1 MAKKLFEG
9 MSFDALC
16 KKYLKEGADIA
27 ALSEESAAPVGGGV
41 DEFDA
46 EMDAPADDFGG
57 EEGLEG
63 EGDVTITLS
72 ADLVSALRSIL
83 ALVDGGSEG
92 EVDELGAEDGLEG
105 EGDLDASADVAPA
118 DDMGMEEDF
127 EDYSEV
133 LDDDEGW
140 VDEEDEEGIFEE
152 DEETLLGN
160 GQGAQHASVSS
171 PSSAPN
177 RKKGT
182 PAVNRKGT
190 GEGDFS
196 KVTSRMGEPATV
208 SSATSAPDRKKGTPA
223 VDRKPTNTAH
233 KAKPGKKVLD
243 INR

>member
-9 MSFDALC
+9 ISFDDLC
-16 KKYLKEGADIA
+16 KEYLNEGAEISNLATD
-27 ALSEESAAPVGGGV
+27 APVEGGV

-46 EMDAPADDFGG
+46 EMEAPADDFAA
-57 EEGLEG
+57 EEGIEG

-72 ADLVSALRSIL
+72 ADLVSALRSIM
-83 ALVDGGSEG
+83 ALIDGEG
-92 EVDELGAEDGLEG
+92 VEDAPVDELGAEDGLGAE
-105 EGDLDASADVAPA
+105 DDIAPA
-118 DDMGMEEDF
+118 DDAGLEVEPEGDVGEFEEEDC
-127 EDYSEV
+127 
-133 LDDDEGW
+133 
-140 VDEEDEEGIFEE
+140 DEEEGVYEE

-160 GQGAQHASVSS
+160 GQGAAHAPVSS

-177 RKKGT
+177 RKKET

-208 SSATSAPDRKKGTPA
+208 SSATSAPDRKKSTPA

>member
-27 ALSEESAAPVGGGV
+27 ALSEEGAAPVEGGV

-46 EMDAPADDFGG
+46 EMDAPVDEFGT
-57 EEGLEG
+57 EEAVEG

-72 ADLVSALRSIL
+72 ADLVAALRSIL
-83 ALVDGGSEG
+83 ALVDGEG
-92 EVDELGAEDGLEG
+92 EMGAEDELGAEDDVIAADDEMGLEDEG
-105 EGDLDASADVAPA
+105 IEPEFEGDV
-118 DDMGMEEDF
+118 EEF
-127 EDYSEV
+127 EE
-133 LDDDEGW
+133 EC
-140 VDEEDEEGIFEE
+140 DEEDGVTVEEQ
-152 DEETLLGN
+152 EETLLGN
-160 GQGAQHASVSS
+160 GQGAAHAPVSS

-177 RKKGT
+177 RKKET

>member
-1 MAKKLFEG
+1 MAKKVYEG
-9 MSFDALC
+9 LSFDDLC
-16 KKYLKEGADIA
+16 KKYLTEGAEISDLA
-27 ALSEESAAPVGGGV
+27 TDAPVEGGV

-46 EMDAPADDFGG
+46 EMDAPADDFAG
-57 EEGLEG
+57 EEGIEG

-72 ADLVSALRSIL
+72 ADLVSALRSII
-83 ALVDGGSEG
+83 ALIDGEG
-92 EVDELGAEDGLEG
+92 VEDAPVDEFGAED
-105 EGDLDASADVAPA
+105 DIAPA
-118 DDMGMEEDF
+118 DDAGLEMEPEGDVGEFEED
-127 EDYSEV
+127 ECE
-133 LDDDEGW
+133 E
-140 VDEEDEEGIFEE
+140 EEDEEGVYEE

-160 GQGAQHASVSS
+160 GQGAQAAPVSS

-177 RKKGT
+177 RKKET

-223 VDRKPTNTAH
+223 VDRKPTNTVH

>member
-27 ALSEESAAPVGGGV
+27 ALSEEGAAPEMEGGV

-46 EMDAPADDFGG
+46 EMDAPADDFGA

-72 ADLVSALRSIL
+72 ADLVAALRSIL
-83 ALVDGGSEG
+83 ALVDGEG
-92 EVDELGAEDGLEG
+92 DMDEMGAEDELGAEDDVMPEDEGLETEPVGDVG
-105 EGDLDASADVAPA
+105 E
-118 DDMGMEEDF
+118 F
-127 EDYSEV
+127 
-133 LDDDEGW
+133 
-140 VDEEDEEGIFEE
+140 EEDEEGIFEE
-152 DEETLLGN
+152 DEESLLGN
-160 GQGAQHASVSS
+160 GQGAQAATVSS
-171 PSSAPN
+171 PSSAPE

-223 VDRKPTNTAH
+223 VDRKPTNTVH

>member
-27 ALSEESAAPVGGGV
+27 ALSEEGAAPVEGGV

-46 EMDAPADDFGG
+46 EMDAPADEFGA

-83 ALVDGGSEG
+83 ALVDGEG
-92 EVDELGAEDGLEG
+92 EIGAED
-105 EGDLDASADVAPA
+105 DVLPA
-118 DDMGMEEDF
+118 DDEMGLEDEGLEPEFEGDVEEFEEEEQKECDEEED
-127 EDYSEV
+127 V
-133 LDDDEGW
+133 T
-140 VDEEDEEGIFEE
+140 VEEQ
-152 DEETLLGN
+152 EETLLGN
-160 GQGAQHASVSS
+160 GQGAAHAPVSS

-177 RKKGT
+177 RKKET

>member
-1 MAKKLFEG
+1 MAKKLYEG

-27 ALSEESAAPVGGGV
+27 ALSEEGAAPVEGGV

-46 EMDAPADDFGG
+46 EMDAPADEFGA

-72 ADLVSALRSIL
+72 ADLVAALRSIL
-83 ALVDGGSEG
+83 ALVDGEG
-92 EVDELGAEDGLEG
+92 EVDELGADDDVMPEEEGLE
-105 EGDLDASADVAPA
+105 
-118 DDMGMEEDF
+118 
-127 EDYSEV
+127 
-133 LDDDEGW
+133 DEGLEPEMEGE
-140 VDEEDEEGIFEE
+140 VGEFEEDEEGIYEE

-160 GQGAQHASVSS
+160 GQGAQHAPVSS

-177 RKKGT
+177 RKKET

-223 VDRKPTNTAH
+223 VDRKPTKTAH

>member
-27 ALSEESAAPVGGGV
+27 ALSEEGAAPVEGGM

-46 EMDAPADDFGG
+46 EMDAPADEFGA

-72 ADLVSALRSIL
+72 ADLVAALRSIL
-83 ALVDGGSEG
+83 ALVDGEG
-92 EVDELGAEDGLEG
+92 AADEFGAEDELGAED
-105 EGDLDASADVAPA
+105 DVLAA
-118 DDMGMEEDF
+118 
-127 EDYSEV
+127 
-133 LDDDEGW
+133 DDEGLEPE
-140 VDEEDEEGIFEE
+140 VDGEVGEFEEVIVEE

-160 GQGAQHASVSS
+160 GQGAQHAPVSS

-177 RKKGT
+177 RKKET

-196 KVTSRMGEPATV
+196 KVTTRMGEPATV

>member
-27 ALSEESAAPVGGGV
+27 ALSEEGAAPVEGGV

-46 EMDAPADDFGG
+46 EMDAPADEFGA

-72 ADLVSALRSIL
+72 ADLVAALRSIL
-83 ALVDGGSEG
+83 ALVDGEEG
-92 EVDELGAEDGLEG
+92 MGAEDELGAEDDVMPEDGGLE
-105 EGDLDASADVAPA
+105 
-118 DDMGMEEDF
+118 
-127 EDYSEV
+127 
-133 LDDDEGW
+133 DEGL
-140 VDEEDEEGIFEE
+140 EPEMEGEVGEFEE
-152 DEETLLGN
+152 DDVMVEEQEETLLGN
-160 GQGAQHASVSS
+160 GQGAQHAPVSS

-177 RKKGT
+177 RKKET

-223 VDRKPTNTAH
+223 VDRKPTNTVH

>member
-16 KKYLKEGADIA
+16 KRYLNEGADIA
-27 ALSEESAAPVGGGV
+27 ALAEEGAAPVEGGV

-46 EMDAPADDFGG
+46 EMDAPADEFGA
-57 EEGLEG
+57 EEAVEG

-72 ADLVSALRSIL
+72 ADLVAALRSIL
-83 ALVDGGSEG
+83 ALVDGEG
-92 EVDELGAEDGLEG
+92 AVGDELGVEDELGAED
-105 EGDLDASADVAPA
+105 DVLPA
-118 DDMGMEEDF
+118 DDEAGLELEP
-127 EDYSEV
+127 EGEV
-133 LDDDEGW
+133 GEF
-140 VDEEDEEGIFEE
+140 EEDEEGVFEE

-160 GQGAQHASVSS
+160 GQGAQAAPVSS

-177 RKKGT
+177 RKKET

-208 SSATSAPDRKKGTPA
+208 SSATSAPDRKKSTPA

>member
-27 ALSEESAAPVGGGV
+27 ALSEEGAAPIEGGV

-46 EMDAPADDFGG
+46 EMDAPADEFGG
-57 EEGLEG
+57 EEAVEG

-72 ADLVSALRSIL
+72 ADLVAALRSIL
-83 ALVDGGSEG
+83 ALVDGEG
-92 EVDELGAEDGLEG
+92 EMGAED
-105 EGDLDASADVAPA
+105 DVVPA
-118 DDMGMEEDF
+118 DDEMGLEDDAMDAEFEGDVEEFEEEEQKECDEEED
-127 EDYSEV
+127 V
-133 LDDDEGW
+133 T
-140 VDEEDEEGIFEE
+140 VEEQ
-152 DEETLLGN
+152 EETLLGN
-160 GQGAQHASVSS
+160 GQGAQAALVSS

-177 RKKGT
+177 RKKET

-208 SSATSAPDRKKGTPA
+208 SSATSAPDRKKSTPA
-223 VDRKPTNTAH
+223 VDRKPTNTVH

>member
-1 MAKKLFEG
+1 MAMKLFEG

-27 ALSEESAAPVGGGV
+27 ALSEEGAAPIEGGV

-46 EMDAPADDFGG
+46 EMDAPADDFGT
-57 EEGLEG
+57 EDGLEG

-72 ADLVSALRSIL
+72 ADLVAALRSIL
-83 ALVDGGSEG
+83 ALVDGEG
-92 EVDELGAEDGLEG
+92 EMGAED
-105 EGDLDASADVAPA
+105 DVVPA
-118 DDMGMEEDF
+118 DDEMGLEDDGMEAEF
-127 EDYSEV
+127 EGDVE
-133 LDDDEGW
+133 EFEEEQKEC
-140 VDEEDEEGIFEE
+140 DEEEDVTVEEQ
-152 DEETLLGN
+152 EETLLGN
-160 GQGAQHASVSS
+160 GQGAAHAPVSS

-177 RKKGT
+177 RKKET

>member
-27 ALSEESAAPVGGGV
+27 ALSEEGAAPEMEGGV

-46 EMDAPADDFGG
+46 EMDAPADDFGA
-57 EEGLEG
+57 EDEGLEG

-72 ADLVSALRSIL
+72 ADLIAALRSIL
-83 ALVDGGSEG
+83 ALVDGEG
-92 EVDELGAEDGLEG
+92 EMDEMGAEDELGAEDDVMPEDEGLEPELEG
-105 EGDLDASADVAPA
+105 EVGEF
-118 DDMGMEEDF
+118 EE
-127 EDYSEV
+127 V
-133 LDDDEGW
+133 I
-140 VDEEDEEGIFEE
+140 VEE

-160 GQGAQHASVSS
+160 GQGAQAATVSS
-171 PSSAPN
+171 PSSAPD

-223 VDRKPTNTAH
+223 VDRKPTNTVH

>member
-27 ALSEESAAPVGGGV
+27 ALSEEEVAPVEGGV

-46 EMDAPADDFGG
+46 EMDAPADEFGG
-57 EEGLEG
+57 EEAVES

-72 ADLVSALRSIL
+72 ADLVAALRSIL
-83 ALVDGGSEG
+83 ALVDGEG
-92 EVDELGAEDGLEG
+92 EMGAED
-105 EGDLDASADVAPA
+105 DVLPA
-118 DDMGMEEDF
+118 DDEMGLEDDAMDAEFEGDVEEF
-127 EDYSEV
+127 EE
-133 LDDDEGW
+133 EC
-140 VDEEDEEGIFEE
+140 DEEQEDVEVDVTVEEQ
-152 DEETLLGN
+152 EETLLGN
-160 GQGAQHASVSS
+160 GQGAAHAPVSS

-177 RKKGT
+177 RKKET

>member
-16 KKYLKEGADIA
+16 KKYLKEGADIT
-27 ALSEESAAPVGGGV
+27 ALSEEGAAPVEGGV

-46 EMDAPADDFGG
+46 EMDAPADEFGA

-72 ADLVSALRSIL
+72 ADLVAALRSIL
-83 ALVDGGSEG
+83 ALVDGEG
-92 EVDELGAEDGLEG
+92 EMGAED
-105 EGDLDASADVAPA
+105 DVVPA
-118 DDMGMEEDF
+118 DDEMGLE
-127 EDYSEV
+127 
-133 LDDDEGW
+133 DEGLEPEFEGD
-140 VDEEDEEGIFEE
+140 VEEFEEECDEEQEDVEVDVTVEEQ
-152 DEETLLGN
+152 EETLLGN
-160 GQGAQHASVSS
+160 GQGAQHAPVSS

-177 RKKGT
+177 RKKET

>member
-27 ALSEESAAPVGGGV
+27 ALSEEGAAPVEGGV

-46 EMDAPADDFGG
+46 EMDAPVDEFGA
-57 EEGLEG
+57 EEAVEG

-72 ADLVSALRSIL
+72 ADLVAALRSIL
-83 ALVDGGSEG
+83 ALVDGEG
-92 EVDELGAEDGLEG
+92 EMGAEDDVVPADDELGLEDEG
-105 EGDLDASADVAPA
+105 IEPEFEGDV
-118 DDMGMEEDF
+118 EEF
-127 EDYSEV
+127 NEEKC
-133 LDDDEGW
+133 
-140 VDEEDEEGIFEE
+140 DEESDDVTVEEQ
-152 DEETLLGN
+152 EETLLGN
-160 GQGAQHASVSS
+160 GQGAQHAPVSS

-177 RKKGT
+177 RKKET

-223 VDRKPTNTAH
+223 VDRKPTNTVH

>member
-1 MAKKLFEG
+1 MAKKIYEG
-9 MSFDALC
+9 LSFDDLC
-16 KKYLKEGADIA
+16 KKYLKEGAEISDLA
-27 ALSEESAAPVGGGV
+27 TDTPVEGGV

-46 EMDAPADDFGG
+46 EMDAPADDFAG

-72 ADLVSALRSIL
+72 ADLVSALRSIV
-83 ALVDGGSEG
+83 ALIDGEG
-92 EVDELGAEDGLEG
+92 VEDELGAEDGLGAE
-105 EGDLDASADVAPA
+105 DDIAPA
-118 DDMGMEEDF
+118 DDAGLEMEPEGDVGEF
-127 EDYSEV
+127 E
-133 LDDDEGW
+133 
-140 VDEEDEEGIFEE
+140 EEKEEPEEEEEGIYEE
-152 DEETLLGN
+152 DEETVLGN
-160 GQGAQHASVSS
+160 GQGAQAAPVSS

-177 RKKGT
+177 RKKET

-208 SSATSAPDRKKGTPA
+208 SSATSAPDRKKSTPA
-223 VDRKPTNTAH
+223 VDRKPTNTVH

>member
-27 ALSEESAAPVGGGV
+27 ALSEEGAAPVEGGV

-46 EMDAPADDFGG
+46 EMDAPADEFGA
-57 EEGLEG
+57 EEAVEG

-72 ADLVSALRSIL
+72 ADLVAALRSIL
-83 ALVDGGSEG
+83 ALVDGEG
-92 EVDELGAEDGLEG
+92 EMGAED
-105 EGDLDASADVAPA
+105 DVLPA
-118 DDMGMEEDF
+118 DDEMGLE
-127 EDYSEV
+127 
-133 LDDDEGW
+133 DEGLEPEFEGD
-140 VDEEDEEGIFEE
+140 VEEFEE
-152 DEETLLGN
+152 EQKEECEDDVTVEEQEETLLGN
-160 GQGAQHASVSS
+160 GQGAQHAPVSS

-177 RKKGT
+177 RKKET

>member
-27 ALSEESAAPVGGGV
+27 ALSEEGAAPVEGGV

-46 EMDAPADDFGG
+46 EMDAPADEFGA

-72 ADLVSALRSIL
+72 ADLVAALRSIL
-83 ALVDGGSEG
+83 ALVDGEG
-92 EVDELGAEDGLEG
+92 EMGAED
-105 EGDLDASADVAPA
+105 DVVPA
-118 DDMGMEEDF
+118 DDEMGLEDDAMDAEFEGDVEE
-127 EDYSEV
+127 
-133 LDDDEGW
+133 
-140 VDEEDEEGIFEE
+140 FEE
-152 DEETLLGN
+152 EQNEECEDDVTVEEQEETLLGN
-160 GQGAQHASVSS
+160 GQGAQHAPVSS

-177 RKKGT
+177 RKKET

-208 SSATSAPDRKKGTPA
+208 SSATSAPDRKKGTPT
-223 VDRKPTNTAH
+223 VDRKPTNTVH

>member
-27 ALSEESAAPVGGGV
+27 ALSEEGAAPVEGGV

-46 EMDAPADDFGG
+46 EMDAPADEFGG
-57 EEGLEG
+57 EEAIEG

-72 ADLVSALRSIL
+72 ADLVAALRSIL
-83 ALVDGGSEG
+83 ALVDGEG
-92 EVDELGAEDGLEG
+92 EMDAVDEMGADE
-105 EGDLDASADVAPA
+105 DVAPA
-118 DDMGMEEDF
+118 DEF
-127 EDYSEV
+127 A
-133 LDDDEGW
+133 DDEAVEPEFEGD
-140 VDEEDEEGIFEE
+140 VEEFEEDECEKEEEGVYEE

-160 GQGAQHASVSS
+160 GQGAQAATVTS

-177 RKKGT
+177 RKKET

>member
-27 ALSEESAAPVGGGV
+27 ALSEEGAAPVEGGV

-46 EMDAPADDFGG
+46 EMDAPVDEFGA

-72 ADLVSALRSIL
+72 ADLVAALRSIL
-83 ALVDGGSEG
+83 ALVDGEGEMGAEDDVLPADDEMALEDEGLEPEVEG
-92 EVDELGAEDGLEG
+92 EVG
-105 EGDLDASADVAPA
+105 EF
-118 DDMGMEEDF
+118 EEQ
-127 EDYSEV
+127 EEV
-133 LDDDEGW
+133 I
-140 VDEEDEEGIFEE
+140 VEE

-160 GQGAQHASVSS
+160 GQGAQAALVSS

-177 RKKGT
+177 RKKET

-223 VDRKPTNTAH
+223 VDRSATNTAH

>member
-27 ALSEESAAPVGGGV
+27 ALSEEGAAPVEGGV

-46 EMDAPADDFGG
+46 EMDAPADDFGA

-72 ADLVSALRSIL
+72 ADLVAALRSIL
-83 ALVDGGSEG
+83 ALVDGEG
-92 EVDELGAEDGLEG
+92 ADEFGAEDELGAEDDVMPEDEGLEPEVEG
-105 EGDLDASADVAPA
+105 EVG
-118 DDMGMEEDF
+118 EF
-127 EDYSEV
+127 
-133 LDDDEGW
+133 
-140 VDEEDEEGIFEE
+140 EEDEEGIYEE

-160 GQGAQHASVSS
+160 GQGAQAALVSS
-171 PSSAPN
+171 PSSAPD

-223 VDRKPTNTAH
+223 VDRKPTNTVH

>member
-27 ALSEESAAPVGGGV
+27 ALSEESAAPVEGGV

-46 EMDAPADDFGG
+46 EMDAPADEFGA

-83 ALVDGGSEG
+83 ALVDGEG
-92 EVDELGAEDGLEG
+92 EMDEMGAEDELGAEDDVMPEDEGLEPELEG
-105 EGDLDASADVAPA
+105 EVG
-118 DDMGMEEDF
+118 EF
-127 EDYSEV
+127 
-133 LDDDEGW
+133 
-140 VDEEDEEGIFEE
+140 EEDEEGIFEE

-160 GQGAQHASVSS
+160 GQGAQHAPVSS
-171 PSSAPN
+171 PSSAPD

-223 VDRKPTNTAH
+223 VDRKPTNTVH

>member
-27 ALSEESAAPVGGGV
+27 ALSEEGAAPVEGGV

-46 EMDAPADDFGG
+46 EMDAPADEFGA

-83 ALVDGGSEG
+83 ALVDGEG
-92 EVDELGAEDGLEG
+92 EMDEMGAEDELGADDDVMPEDEGLEPELEG
-105 EGDLDASADVAPA
+105 EVG
-118 DDMGMEEDF
+118 EF
-127 EDYSEV
+127 
-133 LDDDEGW
+133 
-140 VDEEDEEGIFEE
+140 EEDEEGIFEE

-160 GQGAQHASVSS
+160 GQGAQHAPVSS
-171 PSSAPN
+171 PSSAPD

-208 SSATSAPDRKKGTPA
+208 SSATSAPDRRKGTPA
-223 VDRKPTNTAH
+223 VDRKPTNTVH

>member
-27 ALSEESAAPVGGGV
+27 ALSEEGAAPVEGGV

-46 EMDAPADDFGG
+46 EMDAPADEFGA

-72 ADLVSALRSIL
+72 ADLVAALRSIL
-83 ALVDGGSEG
+83 ALVDGEG
-92 EVDELGAEDGLEG
+92 EIGAED
-105 EGDLDASADVAPA
+105 DVVPA
-118 DDMGMEEDF
+118 DDEMGF
-127 EDYSEV
+127 ED
-133 LDDDEGW
+133 EGLETEFEGD
-140 VDEEDEEGIFEE
+140 VEEFEE
-152 DEETLLGN
+152 EQKEECEDDVTVEEQEETLLGN
-160 GQGAQHASVSS
+160 GQGAAHAPVSS

-177 RKKGT
+177 RKKET

-208 SSATSAPDRKKGTPA
+208 SSATSAPDRKKSTPA

>member
-27 ALSEESAAPVGGGV
+27 ALSEEGAAPEMEGGV

-46 EMDAPADDFGG
+46 EMDAPADDFGA

-72 ADLVSALRSIL
+72 ADLVAALRSIL
-83 ALVDGGSEG
+83 ALVDGEG
-92 EVDELGAEDGLEG
+92 DMDEMGAEDELGAEDDVMPEDEGLETEPVGDVG
-105 EGDLDASADVAPA
+105 E
-118 DDMGMEEDF
+118 F
-127 EDYSEV
+127 
-133 LDDDEGW
+133 
-140 VDEEDEEGIFEE
+140 EEDEEGIYEE
-152 DEETLLGN
+152 DEESLLGN
-160 GQGAQHASVSS
+160 GQGAQAATVSS
-171 PSSAPN
+171 PSSAPE

-208 SSATSAPDRKKGTPA
+208 SSSTSAPDRKKGTPA
-223 VDRKPTNTAH
+223 VDRKPTNTVH

>member
-27 ALSEESAAPVGGGV
+27 ALSEEGAAPVEGGV

-46 EMDAPADDFGG
+46 EMDAPADEFGA

-72 ADLVSALRSIL
+72 ADLVAALRSIL
-83 ALVDGGSEG
+83 ALVDGEG
-92 EVDELGAEDGLEG
+92 EMGAED
-105 EGDLDASADVAPA
+105 DVLPA
-118 DDMGMEEDF
+118 DDEMALEDDGLDADFEGDVEEFEEEQKECDEEED
-127 EDYSEV
+127 V
-133 LDDDEGW
+133 T
-140 VDEEDEEGIFEE
+140 VEEQ
-152 DEETLLGN
+152 EETLLGN
-160 GQGAQHASVSS
+160 GQGAQHAPVSS

-177 RKKGT
+177 RKKET

-223 VDRKPTNTAH
+223 VDRKPTNTVH

>member
-27 ALSEESAAPVGGGV
+27 ALSEEGAAPVEGGV

-46 EMDAPADDFGG
+46 EMDAPADEFGA

-72 ADLVSALRSIL
+72 ADLVAALRSIL
-83 ALVDGGSEG
+83 ALVDGEG
-92 EVDELGAEDGLEG
+92 DMDEMGAEGELGAEDDVMPEDEGLETEPVGDVG
-105 EGDLDASADVAPA
+105 E
-118 DDMGMEEDF
+118 F
-127 EDYSEV
+127 
-133 LDDDEGW
+133 
-140 VDEEDEEGIFEE
+140 EEDEEGIYEE

-160 GQGAQHASVSS
+160 GQGAQHAPVSS

-177 RKKGT
+177 RKKET

-196 KVTSRMGEPATV
+196 NVTTRMGEPATV
-208 SSATSAPDRKKGTPA
+208 SSATSAPDRKKSTPA

>member
-27 ALSEESAAPVGGGV
+27 ALSEEGAAPIEGGV

-46 EMDAPADDFGG
+46 EMDAPADDFGA

-72 ADLVSALRSIL
+72 ADLVAALRSIL
-83 ALVDGGSEG
+83 ALVDGEG
-92 EVDELGAEDGLEG
+92 EMDEMGAEDELGADDDVLAAEDEGLEPELEG
-105 EGDLDASADVAPA
+105 EVG
-118 DDMGMEEDF
+118 EF
-127 EDYSEV
+127 
-133 LDDDEGW
+133 
-140 VDEEDEEGIFEE
+140 EEDEEGIFEE

-160 GQGAQHASVSS
+160 GQGAQHAPVSS
-171 PSSAPN
+171 PSSAPD

-196 KVTSRMGEPATV
+196 KVTTRMGEPATV
-208 SSATSAPDRKKGTPA
+208 SSSTSAPDRKKGTPA
-223 VDRKPTNTAH
+223 VDRKPTNTVH

>member
-27 ALSEESAAPVGGGV
+27 ALSEEGAAPIEGGV

-46 EMDAPADDFGG
+46 EMDAPADEFGA

-72 ADLVSALRSIL
+72 PDLVAALRSIL
-83 ALVDGGSEG
+83 ALVDGEG
-92 EVDELGAEDGLEG
+92 EMGAED
-105 EGDLDASADVAPA
+105 DVVPA
-118 DDMGMEEDF
+118 DDEMALEDDAMDAEFEGDVEEF
-127 EDYSEV
+127 EE
-133 LDDDEGW
+133 EC
-140 VDEEDEEGIFEE
+140 DEEQEDVEVDVTVEEQ
-152 DEETLLGN
+152 EETLLGN
-160 GQGAQHASVSS
+160 GQGAAHAPVSS

-177 RKKGT
+177 RKKET